1 MNRKRQKSPLSQNLV
16 ISRLGKSQEK
26 VRERKIPEG
35 SKKKRITKIL
45 SKEQVVWFR
54 HQRQNV
60 SDCRV
65 QETSYWF
72 LNHHNAS
79 REMSARIRIVEL
91 RTEEHHGEW
100 AGTKYFEPKNPFFLK
115 KNP

>member
-1 MNRKRQKSPLSQNLV
+1 MHFQ
-16 ISRLGKSQEK
+16 
-26 VRERKIPEG
+26 RKI
-35 SKKKRITKIL
+35 L
-45 SKEQVVWFR
+45 NKEQVVWFR

-72 LNHHNAS
+72 LNHHNFF

-91 RTEEHHGEW
+91 RTEGHHGEW
-100 AGTKYFEPKNPFFLK
+100 AGTKYFEPKNLFCKNREPVHVTTLK
-115 KNP
+115 SPN